1 MKFYHIPEWAT
12 YIAMESDGKWYAF
25 EHRPNINQGSWIY
38 EGKREEVYPV
48 IYETLGPVK
57 SKGKRWIY
65 GRLYRKGDIDILNS
79 RYIGNYT

>member
-1 MKFYHIPEWAT
+1 MKFYHIPKWAT

-57 SKGKRWIY
+57 KQR
-65 GRLYRKGDIDILNS
+65 
-79 RYIGNYT
+79 

>member
-25 EHRPNINQGSWIY
+25 ENRPNINKGSWSY

-57 SKGKRWIY
+57 QR
-65 GRLYRKGDIDILNS
+65 
-79 RYIGNYT
+79 